1 MEEIQGQKEEEK
13 KSYGKKRKSPMG
25 IFLTILPL
33 LLGALVVFLVY
44 QYGKEVIR
52 ERNSH
57 NKELI
62 HEAIAASSGVNR
74 TAAIFE
80 KLNK

>member
-52 ERNSH
+52 ARN
-57 NKELI
+57 
-62 HEAIAASSGVNR
+62 
-74 TAAIFE
+74 T
-80 KLNK
+80 